1 MNFVA
6 IDVETAN
13 NDIASLCQIGIASYA
28 NGELVNE
35 WSSLINPQ
43 ADFGHFNIK
52 IHGIQPHD
60 VKNSPTFS
68 DVYQQIAQ
76 LLSNKY
82 IVSHT
87 FFDRTAIENSIQKN
101 GLKQLDYKWIDSV
114 KVARKTWGHIPL
126 AGYGLAN
133 VCQFIGFKFNHHDAL
148 EDAKACGVIMSAALL
163 DTDTKP
169 ADWYTLPTK
178 NKPKKKTKKT
188 EFPSPNPQGA
198 LIGHTIAFTGKL
210 SLTRSKAV
218 ILAAEQGCIVSKS
231 IQWHTNYL
239 VIGQQ
244 NKNAVGKSTKQI
256 QAEAFNQQGHKILIL
271 TEQDFKALITSDN
284 VHK

>member
-1 MNFVA
+1 MDFVA

-13 NDIASLCQIGIASYA
+13 NEIESICQIGITTYS
-28 NGELVNE
+28 NGKLIHE

-43 ADFGHFNIK
+43 SDFGNFNIK

-60 VKNSPTFS
+60 VKDAPTFAQAYPEFS
-68 DVYQQIAQ
+68 Q

-87 FFDRTAIENSIQKN
+87 FFDRTAINNSIQKH
-101 GLKQLDYKWIDSV
+101 GLPPIENNWIDTV

-126 AGYGLAN
+126 ASYGLAN

-148 EDAKACGVIMSAALL
+148 EDAKACGAIMSAALL

-169 ADWYTLPTK
+169 ADWYTPPTK
-178 NKPKKKTKKT
+178 TKPKPKKKTKKS
-188 EFPSPNPQGA
+188 EFPTPNPQGA

-210 SLTRSKAV
+210 SVTRSKAAQ
-218 ILAAEQGCIVSKS
+218 LAADHGCILSKY

-239 VIGQQ
+239 VIGSST
-244 NKNAVGKSTKQI
+244 KNAVGKSSKQI
-256 QAEAFNQQGHKILIL
+256 QAEAFNNQGHNIRIL
-271 TEQDFKALITSDN
+271 TEQDFKTLIG
-284 VHK
+284 KP

>member
-1 MNFVA
+1 MDFVA

-13 NDIASLCQIGIASYA
+13 NDITSLCQIGIASYA
-28 NGELVNE
+28 NGKLVNE

-68 DVYQQIAQ
+68 DVYQQIAK

-82 IVSHT
+82 VVSHT
-87 FFDRTAIENSIQKN
+87 FFDRTAINNSIQKH
-101 GLKQLDYKWIDSV
+101 GLPPIQNKWIDTV

-126 AGYGLAN
+126 ASYGLAN
-133 VCQFIGFKFNHHDAL
+133 VCQFIAFKFNHHDAL
-148 EDAKACGVIMSAALL
+148 EDAKACGAIMSAALL

-169 ADWYTLPTK
+169 ADWYTPPTPKKPKPK
-178 NKPKKKTKKT
+178 NKKPN
-188 EFPSPNPQGA
+188 FPTPNPQGK

-210 SLTRSKAV
+210 SVTRTKAAQ
-218 ILAAEQGCIVSKS
+218 LAANQGCIISKY

-239 VIGQQ
+239 VIGSST
-244 NKNAVGKSTKQI
+244 KNAVGKTSKQI
-256 QAEAFNQQGHKILIL
+256 QAESFNNQGHKILIL
-271 TEQDFKALITSDN
+271 TEQDFQNLIDRS
-284 VHK
+284 